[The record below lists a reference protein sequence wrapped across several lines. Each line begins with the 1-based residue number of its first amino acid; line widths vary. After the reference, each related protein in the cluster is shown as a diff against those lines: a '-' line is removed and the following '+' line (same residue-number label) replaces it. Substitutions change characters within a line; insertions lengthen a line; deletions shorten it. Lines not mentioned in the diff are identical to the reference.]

1 MPILLQHWSLL
12 ALGCLSGFAPDQTA
26 IQQQDQM
33 QQLQIEAV
41 ERKIETLLDT
51 RNKIDERSVKLHL
64 PS

>member
-1 MPILLQHWSLL
+1 MPILLQYGSLL

-26 IQQQDQM
+26 IQQQNQM